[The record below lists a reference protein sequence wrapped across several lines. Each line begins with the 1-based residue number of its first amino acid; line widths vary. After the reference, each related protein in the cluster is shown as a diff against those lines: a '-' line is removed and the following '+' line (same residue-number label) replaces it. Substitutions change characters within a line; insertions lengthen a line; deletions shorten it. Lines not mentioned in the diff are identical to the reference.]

1 MPNISLDSDEL
12 LLANKLLKLT
22 RQRIDRLAGGDPARR
37 FAFRRKVWKELMY
50 DERSKPMVRRRLK
63 KLMWEKQ
70 KHLCAICKKRM
81 PLAYSELDRKRAADG
96 YVEANVRLVHAKC
109 HHGDQARKRYA

>member
-1 MPNISLDSDEL
+1 MPNPTLDADDL
-12 LLANKLLKLT
+12 RQVNRLLKLT
-22 RQRIDRLAGGDPARR
+22 RQRIDRLADGDAARR
-37 FAFRRKVWKELMY
+37 FAFRRKVWKELVY

-70 KHLCAICKKRM
+70 KRLCAMCKKRLL
-81 PLAYSELDRKRAADG
+81 LAYSELDRKQASAG

-109 HHGDQARKRYA
+109 HHRDQARKAYV